1 MTNNSI
7 RVGEVLVPVKDEGAA
22 SSSPSKQHMLSG
34 AECVGGVPTDI
45 RSSSSSITT
54 EQFSTSDD
62 SSIQCSS
69 YANDLDSVTKGMAS
83 MGGTT
88 ILPAAEE
95 PACSPGNSSS
105 SSSSGN
111 MLKKRAMS
119 YSELKWTEAPL
130 EAPTDLAESFH
141 EVIDTEA
148 NTAPTK
154 RLPLEAATTA
164 LLVVVSGIF
173 QTFSLCLSCQIWS
186 HTVSA
191 A

>member
-1 MTNNSI
+1 
-7 RVGEVLVPVKDEGAA
+7 
-22 SSSPSKQHMLSG
+22 
-34 AECVGGVPTDI
+34 
-45 RSSSSSITT
+45 
-54 EQFSTSDD
+54 
-62 SSIQCSS
+62 
-69 YANDLDSVTKGMAS
+69 
-83 MGGTT
+83 
-88 ILPAAEE
+88 
-95 PACSPGNSSS
+95 
-105 SSSSGN
+105 

-173 QTFSLCLSCQIWS
+173 QTFSLFRHS
-186 HTVSA
+186 HYFYQTRYGLTLYLPLDIHSPLVFD
-191 A
+191 

>member
-34 AECVGGVPTDI
+34 AECGGVPTDI

-62 SSIQCSS
+62 SSIQYSS
-69 YANDLDSVTKGMAS
+69 YANDLDSVTKCMAS

-105 SSSSGN
+105 SSSSAN
-111 MLKKRAMS
+111 KLKTRAMS